1 MTLVHRVLHP
11 RPTRSFEEY
20 RRKGGG
26 LGLAAALRVDPLS
39 LIEELDASGLRGRGG
54 AGFPTGRKWRT
65 VRENRSSTEPSTVV
79 VNGAEGEPGT
89 FKDRT
94 ILSNDPYQVL
104 EGALIA
110 ARAVDADQVI
120 FALKRSSRDQ
130 VARVR
135 KAIEDARAAGWAE
148 GIEVLVFEGPS
159 EYLYGEETAL
169 LETIDGRYPF
179 PRIAPPF
186 RRGVRE
192 IVEFDADVASG
203 SGLAAHVEM
212 AGPSPEAVA
221 PPTLVNN
228 VETLANVPR
237 IIARG
242 AAWFRTEGTDASPG
256 TVVCTVT
263 GRTLRHGV
271 GEVIL
276 GTSLREVIHAI
287 GGGPRPG
294 RRIKAVMSGVSN
306 ALIPASLLD
315 TPVSYEALAGIGSG
329 LGSAGFIVFDET
341 TDMAAV
347 AAGVS
352 RFLAVESCGQCTP
365 CKLTGLSLADLLAR
379 LSRSKVSANDLAAI
393 DKQVARVA
401 ERARCYLATQHQVVV
416 RSVLDLFPE
425 EIHAHLHG
433 DAEGVEPELI
443 AELLDI
449 IGETAV
455 PDVSHRDKQPD
466 WTYDDV
472 YSGKWPADWLDDHR
486 APQPLGAYP
495 IALRPHRRVER

>member
-11 RPTRSFEEY
+11 RPTRSLEEY

-26 LGLAAALRVDPLS
+26 LGLAAARRVDPLS

-110 ARAVDADQVI
+110 ARALDADQVI
-120 FALKRSSRDQ
+120 FALKRSSQDQ
-130 VARVR
+130 TARVR
-135 KAIEDARAAGWAE
+135 KAIEEARAAGWAE

-212 AGPSPEAVA
+212 AGPSPEAIA

-276 GTSLREVIHAI
+276 GTPLRDVIQAI

-294 RRIKAVMSGVSN
+294 QRIKAVMSGVSN

-365 CKLTGLSLADLLAR
+365 CKQTGLFLADLLAR
-379 LSRSKVSANDLAAI
+379 LSRSKPTANDAAAI
-393 DKQVARVA
+393 DKAVARVA

-425 EIHAHLHG
+425 EIQAHLHG

-449 IGETAV
+449 TAGAAV
-455 PDVSHRDKQPD
+455 PDASHRHKQPD
-466 WTYDDV
+466 WTYDDR

-486 APQPLGAYP
+486 ARPSLGIYP
-495 IALRPHRRVER
+495 ISLRPSRRVET